1 MTKQNFLNFAEISKD
16 ISFHDLLDWL
26 NIPYQKNGKEL
37 KGKDFIVSVEK
48 NLYFSTVKDN
58 NKGSVINF
66 LANHKDIDLREA
78 ASILKIQ
85 FLSKEKTPSPI
96 IKPTSLHIW
105 IWKWIKDHCDKYS
118 QDLNVSSGKSIVVG
132 DQKICLTCLP
142 NYKIFHAIFLEHAT
156 TARKWQSMN

>member
-96 IKPTSLHIW
+96 IKPTSLHI
-105 IWKWIKDHCDKYS
+105 
-118 QDLNVSSGKSIVVG
+118 
-132 DQKICLTCLP
+132 
-142 NYKIFHAIFLEHAT
+142 
-156 TARKWQSMN
+156 